1 MPSTSPTTSAEIGT
15 LIVVVLKAVC
25 SIVFRLRVFM
35 TNLFQKNLPN
45 KRHIGKQDPYCTLRH
60 GGETKRTKALKRGGQ
75 HPEWDEELRFTIFD
89 DPEDEGAQLTETAN
103 GQPPPP
109 PPKEKK
115 KKRKIKG
122 GLKMLVTCFADDP
135 REPVFIGETTVDL
148 TEALTKGETDG
159 KVPRGKTLFTE

>member
-1 MPSTSPTTSAEIGT
+1 
-15 LIVVVLKAVC
+15 
-25 SIVFRLRVFM
+25 M